1 MCFTCVSCIVCMPSD
16 GFGLLSA
23 CVNSFYCYSDVKQT
37 KKQKH
42 IIIVQNRNLQYVGSS
57 MAIHVN
63 VFCLCLNSTHSRKTS
78 EAQVTTLGCQ

>member
-37 KKQKH
+37 KKTKTYH
-42 IIIVQNRNLQYVGSS
+42 NSAKS
-57 MAIHVN
+57 KFAISRQLN
-63 VFCLCLNSTHSRKTS
+63 GNTCECLLFVSKLDTFQEN
-78 EAQVTTLGCQ
+78 